1 MKAFGPRTVPIPT
14 GDIETLDFE
23 LTVDQKRELYE
34 RGYRAAKAF
43 FDAASRRRGARTMRI
58 DANAL
63 GALPAGWTSR

>member
-1 MKAFGPRTVPIPT
+1 MKAFGPRTAPIPT

-43 FDAASRRRGARTMRI
+43 FDE
-58 DANAL
+58 D
-63 GALPAGWTSR
+63 